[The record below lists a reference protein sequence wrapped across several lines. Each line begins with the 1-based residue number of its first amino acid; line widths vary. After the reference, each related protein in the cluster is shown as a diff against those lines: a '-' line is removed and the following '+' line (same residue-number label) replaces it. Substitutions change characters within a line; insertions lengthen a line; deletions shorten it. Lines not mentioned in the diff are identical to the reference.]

1 MSLRLCRYLSAYR
14 ATFPQREIRFLSTDL
29 KMAESRPRKL
39 QESPIASKAR
49 IPDGMDGLIDGMD
62 NLNESLVFASTKIS
76 DILQSKDDALRAQ
89 GLAARLPIVFVTED
103 QTVFD
108 AIKLMT
114 EKKIGAVLVRSS
126 TPSAEFIGICTER
139 DYMNKVALNGLSSRS
154 TKVGQIMTRNPIFV
168 RTDDTC
174 FGALKKMTKGKF
186 RHMPV
191 IHEGKVV
198 GILSLGD
205 LVNNLISSFKDSV
218 DYLSEYIGGTGVA
231 GQDETFRETQK
242 YQ

>member
-1 MSLRLCRYLSAYR
+1 MSLRLCRCLSVYR
-14 ATFPQREIRFLSTDL
+14 ATFPQSRFLATIAASQ
-29 KMAESRPRKL
+29 PRKL
-39 QESPIASKAR
+39 PESPVALKA
-49 IPDGMDGLIDGMD
+49 IPDGMDGMIDGID
-62 NLNESLVFASTKIS
+62 NLHESLVFASTKIS
-76 DILQSKDDALRAQ
+76 EILQSKNDEMKDRV
-89 GLAARLPIVFVTED
+89 AARLPIVFVTED

-126 TPSAEFIGICTER
+126 TPAAEFIGICTER

-168 RTDDTC
+168 RADETC
-174 FGALKKMTKGKF
+174 LSGLKKMTKGKF

-205 LVNNLISSFKDSV
+205 LVKSLISSFKDSV

-231 GQDETFRETQK
+231 GHDEAFRETHSHK
-242 YQ
+242 